1 MWIWNARIS
10 NTQRWTLQV
19 LLVCRIPRELV
30 VVDFSKDHLRGPNC
44 LFRQRMHPV
53 SSALQVHST
62 LSACCESRWI
72 PITWTINLPRL
83 NYCLDPICEDQALSS
98 YSSHLITLW
107 LTMAV
112 FNPNKNSVLDKE
124 TFLLTRKQVFF
135 VFFLPP
141 WTQRYCID
149 GFSMIHTSVA
159 AVFFFPLLAPLRVG

>member
-107 LTMAV
+107 LTMASLIQIKTLCWTKKP
-112 FNPNKNSVLDKE
+112 FSWQGNRC
-124 TFLLTRKQVFF
+124 F
-135 VFFLPP
+135 FFLPP

-149 GFSMIHTSVA
+149 GFSMIHASVA

>member
-72 PITWTINLPRL
+72 PIAWTINLPRL
-83 NYCLDPICEDQALSS
+83 NYCLDPICEDQALGS

-107 LTMAV
+107 LTMASLIQIKTLCWTKKP
-112 FNPNKNSVLDKE
+112 FSWQGN
-124 TFLLTRKQVFF
+124 RCFF
-135 VFFLPP
+135 FFFLHEHRGTVLMDLV
-141 WTQRYCID
+141 W
-149 GFSMIHTSVA
+149 FMIQWLQL
-159 AVFFFPLLAPLRVG
+159 FFFSPLLAPLRVG